1 MSDDQSTSAVT
12 DMKTKADFAIQSAKT
27 VTMASVLSAG
37 RAAETLKITAFSAV
51 NPTSGKGARI
61 ISWTLGSPAPREPM
75 GEVLESSQGAEI
87 TKNMTQGS
95 VMTSA
100 LLIIGMELAQSAG
113 KSALQVQNSVV
124 LSAKHREK
132 EKTVQLSRRKRLLK
146 QSLLSQ
152 RQLLFLA
159 ILCQFWA

>member
-75 GEVLESSQGAEI
+75 GEVLESSQGAQI
-87 TKNMTQGS
+87 TKNMTPGFAT
-95 VMTSA
+95 TSA
-100 LLIIGMELAQSAG
+100 LLIIGKELAHSAG
-113 KSALQVQNSVV
+113 QSALQEQKNVA
-124 LSAKHREK
+124 LSAWQK
-132 EKTVQLSRRKRLLK
+132 EKTVEFSSQKTFLK
-146 QSLLSQ
+146 QPMSS
-152 RQLLFLA
+152 
-159 ILCQFWA
+159 